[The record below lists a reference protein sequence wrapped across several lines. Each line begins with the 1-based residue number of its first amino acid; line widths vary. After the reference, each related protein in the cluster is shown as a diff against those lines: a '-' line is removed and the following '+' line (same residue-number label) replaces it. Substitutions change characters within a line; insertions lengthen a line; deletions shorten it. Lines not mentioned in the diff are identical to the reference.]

1 MSIDD
6 FVCLKYS
13 DAVIEGTSAIWNL
26 NPTYYSNQRSSVCFM
41 SLEKCNIC
49 FKGLDG
55 IDDSSNPASTLRINI
70 NGQNQ
75 QITDNVATILDIV
88 KTETRAI
95 ITQNTTAVGGGGD
108 SETANIFT
116 AVRNS
121 AVKYSNPNP
130 MRLLV
135 SARPTTIKID
145 LQNRDFVSY
154 ISGAL
159 PEINLDEHYV
169 ILRFEYDDARDTQET
184 FQKSFNKTLNF

>member
-26 NPTYYSNQRSSVCFM
+26 TPNYYSNQRSSVCFM
-41 SLEKCNIC
+41 SLERCNIC
-49 FKGLDG
+49 FKGLNG

-70 NGQNQ
+70 SGQNQ

-95 ITQNTTAVGGGGD
+95 ITQQTTITNGDGD

-121 AVKYSNPNP
+121 AVKYDNPNP

-159 PEINLDEHYV
+159 PEINLDEHYI
-169 ILRFEYDDARDTQET
+169 ILRFEYDDVKDTQET
-184 FQKSFNKTLNF
+184 FQKTFNKILR